1 MKTDS
6 KTVEKKKKYKYV
18 LIHMNCYPYI
28 PKTHPYALVSKNR
41 NIYSMSTHLEVNDSD
56 SDLIYRGVLMQALY

>member
-1 MKTDS
+1 
-6 KTVEKKKKYKYV
+6 
-18 LIHMNCYPYI
+18 MNCYPYI

-41 NIYSMSTHLEVNDSD
+41 NIYSMSTQLEVNDSD